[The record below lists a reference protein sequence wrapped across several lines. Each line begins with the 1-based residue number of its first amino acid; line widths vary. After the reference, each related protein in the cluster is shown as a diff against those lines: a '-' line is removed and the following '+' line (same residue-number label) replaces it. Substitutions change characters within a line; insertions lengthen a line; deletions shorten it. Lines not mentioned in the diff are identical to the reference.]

1 VASHRVVEEWMGER
15 VQTLEDLLRPGLSVV
30 CVGINP
36 SCVSVE
42 TGHYYQGRLGK
53 LFLSRLRR
61 VGLLP
66 AVLDGYEDD
75 ALYARGVGFT
85 DLIKRP
91 TARASG
97 LRGEEFGYGRAIL
110 LEKLSEVQPR
120 LVIFTYK
127 RVAQV
132 LFGRVDRPG
141 PIRRRDVLS
150 PDGFLMPGRYERR
163 DRVDFVLSR
172 SSRAISSLNGS
183 SFDGRR
189 GQRKAGGRSERRQ
202 P

>member
-1 VASHRVVEEWMGER
+1 MTSHRVVEEWMGQR

-36 SCVSVE
+36 SRVSVD

-53 LFLSRLRR
+53 LFMSRLRR

-66 AVLDGYEDD
+66 AVLDGYGDD
-75 ALYARGVGFT
+75 ALYAKSVGFT
-85 DLIKRP
+85 DLVKRP

-97 LRGEEFGYGRAIL
+97 LRREEFRHGRGIL
-110 LEKLSEVQPR
+110 LDKLSEVQPR

-141 PIRRRDVLS
+141 PIRRHDVLP
-150 PDGFLMPGRYERR
+150 PDGFLMPGPYGRR
-163 DRVDFVLSR
+163 DRVEFVLSDLR
-172 SSRAISSLNGS
+172 
-183 SFDGRR
+183 
-189 GQRKAGGRSERRQ
+189 ERLLGVGLA
-202 P
+202 